1 MICELY
7 SIDAKKNSTQKF
19 HPITLAHGQIR
30 TLRGFPR
37 FPDWTNSLVQ
47 ELCLWELLQHRDH
60 ELFDVGPIAPCQ
72 GIQSIPGRPMAARER
87 SIKPE
92 INPGNFYVGSP
103 QLHETMSKSSW
114 GVFERFTVS
123 HLRPVYTAHKDSV
136 PKKVGFKQNM
146 LSPFL
151 DDA

>member
-1 MICELY
+1 MICESY
-7 SIDAKKNSTQKF
+7 SIDAKKTRLKNSTPSPWHTAKF
-19 HPITLAHGQIR
+19 EHYEVFR
-30 TLRGFPR
+30 W

-60 ELFDVGPIAPCQ
+60 ELFDVGSIAPCQ

-92 INPGNFYVGSP
+92 INPGNFSVGSP
-103 QLHETMSKSSW
+103 QLHETMSKSKW